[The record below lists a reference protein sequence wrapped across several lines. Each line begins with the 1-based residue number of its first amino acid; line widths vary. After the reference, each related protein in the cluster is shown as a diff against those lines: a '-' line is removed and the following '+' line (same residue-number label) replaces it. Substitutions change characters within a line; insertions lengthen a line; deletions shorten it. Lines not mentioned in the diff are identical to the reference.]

1 MKTIKKD
8 ITGGSEAIAAPS
20 RKLNTS
26 LIDYRCIAQVVK
38 NGIASRKFYILS
50 SPEQIPGYKQSRNGQ
65 KLECVQRFAEANHW
79 HVSVNNEN
87 GWFIFT
93 SNELP
98 VTKDFE
104 NHSGQSGG
112 AQIGG
117 IY

>member
-1 MKTIKKD
+1 MKKEIP
-8 ITGGSEAIAAPS
+8 IEGSETNADPL
-20 RKLNTS
+20 KPLHGS
-26 LIDYRCIAQVVK
+26 LVDYRCIVQVIE
-38 NGIASRKFYILS
+38 NGIANRKFYTVA